1 MQLLYIGI
9 SAFVVAGFV
18 EFLDEKDRFF
28 TPKILEITIYE
39 WGLYI
44 GIACLGMLQESVNK
58 FYQLQ
63 YFNVEFYRML
73 KTYFT
78 YYILRD
84 AWFLF
89 RV

>member
-28 TPKILEITIYE
+28 THKILEITIYE
-39 WGLYI
+39 WGLYT
-44 GIACLGMLQESVNK
+44 GIACLGMLKESFNK

-63 YFNVEFYRML
+63 YFYYSFEFL
-73 KTYFT
+73 QKLLL
-78 YYILRD
+78 YI
-84 AWFLF
+84 FKGC
-89 RV
+89 